1 MRYLFG
7 FVFACA
13 LGVSPLSGCSETGG
27 DGGNG
32 GSGGTGGTDQCEG
45 VTCEDTECRTDG
57 VCDPTDGVCDYTLV
71 DDGTACTNGECL
83 DGVCAP
89 AGAFPCT
96 AEGIRDAI
104 ATGGGPH
111 FFACDGST
119 PVVTGEIIIDN
130 DVVLDGQGKLT
141 VDGDEQSR
149 VFAVPDGVTAELRGF
164 TVTRGAV
171 RGSSGGGIQNKG
183 TLTLV
188 DTTVSRS
195 SATCSSSCIGGL
207 GIGGGILNGLE
218 DATLTLVN
226 STVSGNTASF
236 DGAGVW
242 NSGTMTAT
250 NSTVSGNDTT
260 RFGAGG
266 IYNMGMMMLVNGT
279 VTGSN
284 SGGEIGNSG
293 TMTVKNSLVQG
304 ECSHDVPSDFTS
316 AGYNVESPGDTCG
329 FDQSTDQPNVSALQ
343 LNLGPLEDSGGPTE
357 THEPGG
363 GEFGTDSV
371 AIDQVPEADC
381 VDADGAPLRTDQRG
395 EPRPAGPESECD
407 VGSFEVQEGGQ

>member
-7 FVFACA
+7 LVCACA
-13 LGVSPLSGCSETGG
+13 LGASPLFGCSETGG

-32 GSGGTGGTDQCEG
+32 GNGGSGGTGGADQCVG
-45 VTCEDTECRTDG
+45 VTCE
-57 VCDPTDGVCDYTLV
+57 GVCDYTLV
-71 DDGTACTNGECL
+71 DDGTACTDGECL

-119 PVVTGEIIIDN
+119 PVVAGEIIIDN
-130 DVVLDGQGKLT
+130 DVILDGQGKLT

-171 RGSSGGGIQNKG
+171 RGSSGGGIHNRG

-218 DATLTLVN
+218 DARLTLVN

-242 NSGTMTAT
+242 NSGTMTVT
-250 NSTVSGNDTT
+250 NSTVSGNSTT
-260 RFGAGG
+260 RSGVGG
-266 IYNMGMMMLVNGT
+266 IYNSGMTVVVNST
-279 VTGSN
+279 VSGSN
-284 SGGEIGNSG
+284 RGGEIGNSG

-304 ECSHDVPSDFTS
+304 GCSDGVILNLAST
-316 AGYNVESPGDTCG
+316 GYNIESPGDTCG

-343 LNLGPLEDSGGPTE
+343 LNLGPLADNGGPTM
-357 THEPGG
+357 THKPGAG
-363 GEFGTDSV
+363 DFGDESDAIDSV
-371 AIDQVPEADC
+371 PAEAC
-381 VDADGAPLRTDQRG
+381 LDAEGMPLLTDQRG
-395 EPRPAGPESECD
+395 EPRPAGTESKCD
-407 VGSFEVQEGGQ
+407 VGSVEVQASN